1 MSQYFDQI
9 IIAKKNIEI
18 AIFMGADTSKS
29 TRHVITDELWDL
41 HIKGV
46 FYTRNELCYHMSWN
60 WLFPVFDKISACKEL
75 ETDGILQKCKTDLLA
90 DFNDGAHIEDIW
102 YGCWKFIGRLDYLK
116 TKEPLEK

>member
-29 TRHVITDELWDL
+29 TRHIITDEIWDL
-41 HIKGV
+41 HLGGV

-60 WLFPVFDKISACKEL
+60 WIYPVIEKIRGLKEWGSD
-75 ETDGILQKCKTDLLA
+75 EILQKCKADLEN
-90 DFNDGAHIEDIW
+90 DFNEGAHIEDVW
-102 YGCWKFIGRLDYLK
+102 FGCWKVIGRLDYLNNK
-116 TKEPLEK
+116 DSYEK